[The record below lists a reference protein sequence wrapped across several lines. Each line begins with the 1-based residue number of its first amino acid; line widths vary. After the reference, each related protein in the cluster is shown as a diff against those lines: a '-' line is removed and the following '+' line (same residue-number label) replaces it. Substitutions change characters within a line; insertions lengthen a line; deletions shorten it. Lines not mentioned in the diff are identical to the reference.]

1 MFKFIFLLIFFLTKF
16 SYSYSNS
23 WFTSAADYDS
33 SKYSNL
39 NYITKDNIKNLDT
52 AWVYNNGHVS
62 DRTKSISNNQSTPIF
77 TGNSLIVTSLD
88 NFVIALNP
96 ENGKEKWRIKL
107 KSPTAKRGM
116 TFFDGNIFVP
126 SLEGV
131 FVINEHSGILN
142 NTFGKFGLI
151 GTGDK
156 EISLVPPIVFKDKI
170 YIIYKTF
177 LSSHELPSGKL
188 NWKLDLNRARVWS
201 GISFDKETESLVFVT
216 SNLVNLLG
224 NTKIQN
230 DFSNSVIVVDSLTGK
245 LRCKFKDTIHDHW
258 DLDMVGN
265 PILLKKKNQTEK
277 LAYAFSKT
285 GNTFVIELKSC
296 KLKNSDS
303 IKKIK
308 TSNESAIKGEIY
320 SDYQIEV
327 SNPVNLMNLKY
338 NLEEYLSYISK
349 DKINLEYVKHRTR
362 NTKSDSSY
370 IPLSLNYDVIMLG
383 LHGGPEWP
391 GGTHDKLNN
400 QIVIPTN
407 HYPWIVRIYYNCC
420 SKKKVSEVKRK
431 FDLSLRN
438 LTNLKGFYTY
448 QKKCKSC
455 HGKRKNGFY
464 EPEFTG
470 DKYIPSLNGIST
482 LKKFESLKDVNSFNY
497 AHKYSSKIKINES
510 ELNSLRKYFT
520 KRDNYLLENDVYRI
534 DGRWQLLLDKNG
546 NFASIPPHGKITAF
560 SIINGK
566 KNWQIPFGQKKYKDN
581 KIINGDM
588 NFGGLLSTKG
598 NLIFATGTTDKK
610 VVAIDALNGKK
621 LWNKQIEFAGSS
633 PPMTY
638 YYKGEQYI
646 IINSSGGRYYGYE
659 NKLGDAIYAF
669 KLL

>member
-1 MFKFIFLLIFFLTKF
+1 MAKFIFLLIFFLTKF
-16 SYSYSNS
+16 SYSYSDV
-23 WFTSAADYDS
+23 WFTSAGDYNS

-39 NYITKDNIKNLDT
+39 DYINKDNIKNLET
-52 AWVYNNGHVS
+52 AWIYKNGHVS

-77 TGNSLIVTSLD
+77 TGKSLLVTSLD

-96 ENGKEKWRIKL
+96 ETGKEKWRLKL
-107 KSPTAKRGM
+107 KSPTGKRGM
-116 TFFDGNIFVP
+116 TFFKGNIFVP

-131 FVINEHSGILN
+131 YVINEEDGILN
-142 NTFGKFGLI
+142 NSFGEFGLI

-156 EISLVPPIVFKDKI
+156 EVSLVPPIVLEDKI
-170 YIIYKTF
+170 YIVYKTF
-177 LSSHELPSGKL
+177 LSSHSLPSGKL
-188 NWKLDLNRARVWS
+188 NWRLHLNGARVWS

-224 NTKIQN
+224 NTNIQN
-230 DFSNSVIVVDSLTGK
+230 DFSNSVIVVDSQTGK
-245 LRCKFKDTIHDHW
+245 LRCRFKDTIHDHW

-265 PILLKKKNQTEK
+265 PILLKKKDQTEK

-285 GNTFVIELKSC
+285 GNTFVIGLKSC
-296 KLKNSDS
+296 ELKNSNS
-303 IKKIK
+303 INKIK
-308 TSNESAIKGEIY
+308 TSSKSVIKGETY

-327 SNPVNLMNLKY
+327 SNPTNLMNLKY
-338 NLEEYLSYISK
+338 NLEDYLNYISK
-349 DKINLEYVKHRTR
+349 DKINLEYMKHRTR
-362 NTKSDSSY
+362 NTRSETSY
-370 IPLSLNYDVIMLG
+370 IPLSLDYDVIMLG

-391 GGTHDKLNN
+391 GGTNDKFNN
-400 QIVIPTN
+400 QIIIPTN
-407 HYPWIVRIYYNCC
+407 HYPWIVRIYYTCC

-438 LTNLKGFYTY
+438 ITNLKGFYTY

-470 DKYIPSLNGIST
+470 DKYVPSLNGISMI
-482 LKKFESLKDVNSFNY
+482 KKFESLKNLKSFNY
-497 AHKYSSKIKINES
+497 AHKYSSKLKIDKS
-510 ELNSLRKYFT
+510 ELDSLIKYFT
-520 KRDNYLLENDVYRI
+520 KRDDYLLKNDVYRL
-534 DGRWQLLLDKNG
+534 DGRWQLLLDKYG
-546 NFASIPPHGKITAF
+546 NFASIPPHGKITSF
-560 SIINGK
+560 SIENGK
-566 KNWQIPFGQKKYKDN
+566 KNWQVPFGVKKSKDN
-581 KIINGDM
+581 KLIYGDM

-610 VVAIDALNGKK
+610 VIAINSSNGKK
-621 LWNKQIEFAGSS
+621 VWDKQMEFAGSS

-638 YYKGEQYI
+638 FYKGEQYI